1 MRKLFLTTMLVGS
14 MSLMAQEVTT
24 YQQLDDN
31 LVKVVK
37 YNGEQV
43 IEVGYVKKVG
53 DKLKNTGTWKQ
64 YDNEGNVTLKVKYEN
79 GLRTETIAYQ
89 DNQVIKIYR
98 KEK

>member
-1 MRKLFLTTMLVGS
+1 
-14 MSLMAQEVTT
+14 MAQEVTT
-24 YQQLDDN
+24 YQQLDDE

-37 YNGEQV
+37 YNGEQI

-64 YDNEGNVTLKVKYEN
+64 YDNKGNITLKVKYEN

-89 DNQVIKIYR
+89 DNKVIHVYR

>member
-1 MRKLFLTTMLVGS
+1 MKKLVLSVLLLGS

-37 YNGEQV
+37 YNGEQI
-43 IEVGYVKKVG
+43 IEEGYVKKVG

-64 YDNEGNVTLKVKYEN
+64 YDNEGNITLKVKYEN

>member
-1 MRKLFLTTMLVGS
+1 MKKLVLSVLLLGS

-24 YQQLDDN
+24 YQQLDDE

-37 YNGEQV
+37 YNGEQI

-64 YDNEGNVTLKVKYEN
+64 YDNEGNITLKVKYEN

-89 DNQVIKIYR
+89 NNRVIHVYR

>member
-1 MRKLFLTTMLVGS
+1 MKKLLLSVLLLGS

-24 YQQLDDN
+24 YQQLDDE

-37 YNGEQV
+37 YNGEQIV
-43 IEVGYVKKVG
+43 EIGYVKKVG

-64 YDNEGNVTLKVKYEN
+64 YDNEGNITLKVKYED
-79 GLRTETIAYQ
+79 GLRTETVAYQ
-89 DNQVIKIYR
+89 NNQVIKIYR

>member
-1 MRKLFLTTMLVGS
+1 MKKVFLSILLLGS

-37 YNGEQV
+37 YNGEQI

>member
-1 MRKLFLTTMLVGS
+1 MKKLVLSVLLLGS

-24 YQQLDDN
+24 YQQLDDE

-37 YNGEQV
+37 YNGEQI
-43 IEVGYVKKVG
+43 IEEGYVKKVG

-64 YDNEGNVTLKVKYEN
+64 YDNEGNITLKVKYEN

-89 DNQVIKIYR
+89 DNRVIHVYR